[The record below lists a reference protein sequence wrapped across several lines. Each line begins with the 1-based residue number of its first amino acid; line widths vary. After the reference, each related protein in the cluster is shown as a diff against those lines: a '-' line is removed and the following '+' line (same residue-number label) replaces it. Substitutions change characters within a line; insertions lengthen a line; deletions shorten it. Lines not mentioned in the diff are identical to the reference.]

1 MGSVLNLYD
10 LHFYRGKLSHG
21 WTAEMC
27 FPYRQAPDR
36 PSGGE
41 RGGEGGVNAALFKQA
56 QLTLALSGSLPLGRV
71 E

>member
-1 MGSVLNLYD
+1 
-10 LHFYRGKLSHG
+10 
-21 WTAEMC
+21 MC

-41 RGGEGGVNAALFKQA
+41 RGGEGGVNEALFKQV

-71 E
+71 EWLPYGCLILARKQ